1 MSAERPGAR
10 AADPRRRLPPALL
23 HLLGDLLLIAA
34 VTLTVPVLF
43 EWTDIWGAGGLI
55 GPAAYYTATGC
66 AGLAVLVRR
75 RWPSVALATAAAMIA
90 VQPLTGGALVAVAY
104 AAGSRWSDLRGRSLL
119 LAVSVTGPLVIT
131 SAVSAGAP
139 GPVREYEAMIVL
151 VTGIVCG
158 ALPGLVGALAG
169 QRERLLSALWERNAV
184 LEQAQRSAEEQAR
197 ACERTRIAGE
207 MHDLLGHRL
216 SLAALHSGGLEL
228 AGRAG
233 SPEIQRAAVL
243 VHSTVRE
250 AMDELRGVLGVLRA
264 GDTATGA
271 PDPLTPATGTH
282 ADVAALVG
290 ESAAAGIPVDLRWTG
305 RDLADAAPTARR
317 AVHRVVREALTNVH
331 KHAAGAPVEVTV
343 HCDTGEVRVDVHNR
357 PRPAGPPGQPPR
369 GSGIGLAGL
378 HERVRLLGGSLR
390 AARTGE
396 GGFRVD
402 ARIPLD
408 GGPAAPR
415 TASDPAAGLGVLVGA
430 RTWPS
435 RTVAGAVMLLGVVG
449 AVALQFVTL
458 SFVPFPAEDG
468 PEVFERPGVSSRDD
482 ARHDPL
488 DPLAPL
494 DSFVPISIHTP

>member
-10 AADPRRRLPPALL
+10 AADPSRRLPPALL
-23 HLLGDLLLIAA
+23 RLLGDLLLIAA
-34 VTLTVPVLF
+34 VTLTVSVLF
-43 EWTDIWGAGGLI
+43 EWTDSWGVRGLI
-55 GPAAYYTATGC
+55 GPVAYYAATGC
-66 AGLAVLVRR
+66 AAVAVLVRR
-75 RWPSVALATAAAMIA
+75 RWPSVALATAAAMVA
-90 VQPLTGGALVAVAY
+90 VEPLTGGALVAAAY
-104 AAGSRWSDLRGRSLL
+104 AAGSRWAELRHRSVLA
-119 LAVSVTGPLVIT
+119 AVSVTGPVVLTAAIT
-131 SAVSAGAP
+131 AGAS
-139 GPVREYEAMIVL
+139 GPVREYQAMIVL

-184 LEQAQRSAEEQAR
+184 LERAQRSAEEQAR
-197 ACERTRIAGE
+197 ACERARIAGE

-264 GDTATGA
+264 GDAATGT

-282 ADVAALVG
+282 ADVTALVG
-290 ESAAAGIPVDLRWTG
+290 ESAAAGIPVALRWTG
-305 RDLADAAPTARR
+305 GDLVDAAPTARR

-331 KHAAGAPVEVTV
+331 KHAGGAPVEVTV
-343 HCDTGEVRVDVHNR
+343 HCDTGEVRVDVRNG
-357 PRPAGPPGQPPR
+357 PRPAGRHARPAR
-369 GSGIGLAGL
+369 GNGLGLAGL

-396 GGFRVD
+396 GGFSVD
-402 ARIPLD
+402 ARIPLN

-415 TASDPAAGLGVLVGA
+415 SASDPAAGLGVPVGA
-430 RTWPS
+430 RSWPS
-435 RTVAGAVMLLGVVG
+435 RAAEGAVMLLGVVG
-449 AVALQFVTL
+449 AVALQFLTL
-458 SFVPFPAEDG
+458 SFVPFPAEGG
-468 PEVFERPGVSSRDD
+468 PEDFDRPGVSVEDD

-488 DPLAPL
+488 DRIAPL
-494 DSFVPISIHTP
+494 DSLVPISFHTP